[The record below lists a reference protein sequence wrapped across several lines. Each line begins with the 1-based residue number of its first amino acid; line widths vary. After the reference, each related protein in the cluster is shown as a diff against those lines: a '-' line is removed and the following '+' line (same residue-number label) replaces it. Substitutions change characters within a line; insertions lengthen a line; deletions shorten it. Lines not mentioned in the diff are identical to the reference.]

1 MSDVSH
7 GEDFIA
13 DAERHNEWWGHD
25 SSPKLDR
32 VTGLTPRSDFHQ
44 ILKTL
49 DKSHKSD
56 VESLVYSIYGQTGI
70 GKTTVLYQLIA
81 ALLETTSFPDRSTDF
96 DVSSSVSP
104 RQILYIP
111 LEESLY
117 HLERPGNGIQRLTQV
132 IDYFQSHIAPR
143 EARKYVF
150 LDDLNTLELNEEAK
164 STLIDA
170 LDSETYVFLT
180 GVVPQPLELDDVHNA
195 DRISKFEGPNPLLP
209 MKFIDTLE
217 TQDIRN
223 SEVGSELA
231 EKLEAFQSKNLPG
244 PSPIKIVRDGLK
256 PIESDV
262 TIDDAVNSLTELY
275 FKSLDTTER
284 DDLQAAARDYLRKG
298 GVLHQSDNSSIRNE
312 LTKSHF
318 LLFLYKE
325 LAKYGSVQNPENL
338 HRLSS
343 IAASR
348 AGEELQYTKIS
359 DQIGVDRRTVDDYLA
374 VLDRG
379 IAVSES
385 HDYSLRRY
393 RRTRLYL
400 RNPRHLVLLSQ
411 RQEHYGFE
419 NDEQQNTLNYE
430 FEYKLARTVAFDHA
444 KRLAYYTRTYNV
456 EYAETETGLLDYI
469 LHHDGTVL
477 PFVLSY
483 HPYTEDIPQVAASFD
498 PDTGQHTKQGT
509 EELEEIEYDAPYRFI
524 ITDSLPK
531 QITENDDLVTEKD
544 GVKLCYLPYWLFL
557 LIC

>member
-1 MSDVSH
+1 
-7 GEDFIA
+7 
-13 DAERHNEWWGHD
+13 
-25 SSPKLDR
+25 LDR
-32 VTGLTPRSDFHQ
+32 VTGLTPRSDFYK
-44 ILKTL
+44 ILKNVDNYYT
-49 DKSHKSD
+49 SN

-81 ALLETTSFPDRSTDF
+81 ALLETSQFPDQSTDF
-96 DVSSSVSP
+96 DIASSVSP

-132 IDYFQSHIAPR
+132 IDYFQSRIAPR
-143 EARKYVF
+143 EADKYVF
-150 LDDLNTLELNEEAK
+150 LDDINTLELDDEAK
-164 STLIDA
+164 SALIDA
-170 LDSETYVFLT
+170 IDSETYAFLT
-180 GVVPQPLELDDVHNA
+180 GVVPQPLELEEVHNA
-195 DRISKFEGPNPLLP
+195 DLISNFDGPNPLLP

-217 TQDIRN
+217 TQGIRN
-223 SEVGSELA
+223 SEVVSELA
-231 EKLEAFQSKNLPG
+231 EKLEGFRSKDLTG
-244 PSPIKIVRDGLK
+244 PSPIKTVRDGLK
-256 PIESDV
+256 PVEPDV
-262 TIDDAVNSLTELY
+262 TIDDTVNALNELY
-275 FKSLDTTER
+275 FEHLDSAEK
-284 DDLQAAARDYLRKG
+284 DDLHAAARDYLRKG
-298 GVLHQSDNSSIRNE
+298 GVLHQSDNPSIRNE
-312 LTKSHF
+312 LTKSNF

-325 LAKYGSVQNPENL
+325 LAKYGSIQNPENL

-348 AGEELQYTKIS
+348 AGDELQYTDIS
-359 DQIGVDRRTVDDYLA
+359 DQIGVDRRTIDDYLE

-411 RQEHYGFE
+411 RQEHHGFE
-419 NDEQQNTLNYE
+419 NDEQQNTLNHE

-444 KRLAYYTRTYNV
+444 KRLAYYTHTVDV
-456 EYAETETGLLDYI
+456 EYAETSTGLVDYI
-469 LHHDGTVL
+469 LHREGTVL

-483 HPYTEDIPQVAASFD
+483 HPFTEDMAQVAASFD
-498 PDTGQHTKQGT
+498 PDTGQHTKSGT
-509 EELEEIEYDAPYRFI
+509 EELEDIDYEAPYRFI

-531 QITENDDLVTEKD
+531 QITEDHDLVTEND
-544 GVKLCYLPYWLFL
+544 GEKLCYLPYWLFL